1 MILNDKVIFAMDGHR
16 LERAPRIELA
26 VDINIDAV
34 GQPGYPGC
42 QQFEWHDESTER
54 SGII

>member
-1 MILNDKVIFAMDGHR
+1 MDGHR
-16 LERAPRIELA
+16 LERALRIELA